1 MIYEFSLAFKF
12 SKYKW
17 HIVCELPSE
26 SNILKAF
33 SSKPFGVFML
43 KHMVHAIDDVSTIY
57 LENGKPMFLEI
68 KIFEKAWDIKDWN
81 DTIFVSHVI

>member
-1 MIYEFSLAFKF
+1 
-12 SKYKW
+12 
-17 HIVCELPSE
+17 
-26 SNILKAF
+26 
-33 SSKPFGVFML
+33 ML

-68 KIFEKAWDIKDWN
+68 KISEKAWDIKDWN